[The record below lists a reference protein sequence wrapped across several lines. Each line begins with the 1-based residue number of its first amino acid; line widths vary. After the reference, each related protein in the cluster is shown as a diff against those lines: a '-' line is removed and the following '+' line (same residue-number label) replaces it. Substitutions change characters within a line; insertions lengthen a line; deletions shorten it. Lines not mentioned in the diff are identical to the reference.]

1 MNENAPNLPDLSAHK
16 DLNSADL
23 AQIEDLIEILI
34 DEETF
39 IPNSDS
45 DSESPDQANFNL
57 SRSAQPVIED
67 LQQFNLIPSDLV
79 NQEKIEIEKKE
90 ESEEETT
97 PADISTIENV
107 KKIQTQNATPEDL
120 ADTVNSLIPLIVG
133 LLEFKLDNS
142 RSGIIET
149 IRPVLDRLIEER
161 TLEDSPKMAAAI
173 ARILP
178 AAIEDEIRLNPLSI
192 ARAIAPEIA
201 LAIRE
206 QILLDKDA
214 IPQTLGPEMGKA
226 IKAQI
231 ESSKDAMVDA
241 LYPVIGT
248 TIAKYMVEVV
258 QDINSKIEKTL
269 TPEGIKRKFRA
280 KVQRVSEAEL
290 IFQESVGYRVR
301 AIFLIAKD
309 SGLIIQEIQ
318 IPGEKQLDSEMLA
331 GMLTAIRSFANDCIT
346 LGSELDL
353 IDYGD
358 WQILIEVAGYCY
370 LAVIVA
376 GEPPR
381 EFITKTRQVL
391 GEIVIEHDQVIQN
404 FNGNLADVPIAI
416 KTKLERLTEA
426 NIDLDRAPKSSSPI
440 LLWLL
445 ILVLGLIFVPWAIVS
460 YRARIAHS
468 IEQSTAIQLD
478 AAPELSVYRLEP
490 TVKQG
495 KLIVRGRV
503 PDDYLRDR
511 AETILQEIANQNKLK
526 VDNQIVAVQVP
537 VYRSLI
543 VGEIQRLTNLF
554 NQQPK
559 VSIKALYQ
567 PKTVTINGFVLDQST
582 RQTIGQAFKQIPG
595 VEQIVFNIDQQLP
608 IVKQR
613 IYFNSG
619 SSKLDF
625 ADNFAKINAVK
636 ELLQQ
641 YPQLHLQ
648 LISSNDAIGSSVIN
662 QNLSQKRCQ
671 SVKTSLVAQ
680 GIQSSRL
687 VHNCHSSLRA
697 NHNKRNQAEWFR
709 RYVSFKFLILPNFK

>member
-1 MNENAPNLPDLSAHK
+1 MNEDSPNQPDLANHK
-16 DLNSADL
+16 DRDSVDL
-23 AQIEDLIEILI
+23 EQIESLIEILI
-34 DEETF
+34 DEKTSP
-39 IPNSDS
+39 PNF
-45 DSESPDQANFNL
+45 DSESLSEPDFNL
-57 SRSAQPVIED
+57 SRSAQLAIED
-67 LQQFNLIPSDLV
+67 PPQDFNLIKSDSV
-79 NQEKIEIEKKE
+79 TQEDIAIEKQKSEAAIKSPDMTTIEEVEKIATEK
-90 ESEEETT
+90 
-97 PADISTIENV
+97 
-107 KKIQTQNATPEDL
+107 ATPEDL
-120 ADTVNSLIPLIVG
+120 ADVVNSLIPLIVG

-142 RSGIIET
+142 RSGIIQT

-161 TLEDSPKMAAAI
+161 TQEDSPKMAAAI

-178 AAIEDEIRLNPLSI
+178 AAIEDEIRLNPLAI

-214 IPQTLGPEMGKA
+214 IPETLGPEMGKA

-280 KVQRVSEAEL
+280 KLQRVSEAEL

-309 SGLIIQEIQ
+309 SGLVIQKIQ
-318 IPGEKQLDSEMLA
+318 IPGEKQLDAEMLA

-346 LGSELDL
+346 SGSELDL

-381 EFITKTRQVL
+381 EFSTKTRRIL
-391 GEIVIEHDQVIQN
+391 GEIIIEHDKTIQN
-404 FNGNLADVPIAI
+404 FNGNLADVPVAI
-416 KTKLERLTEA
+416 KTKLEQLTET
-426 NIDLDRAPKSSSPI
+426 NSDRPQKSSSPI

-445 ILVLGLIFVPWAIVS
+445 IFVLGLIFIPWGINS
-460 YRARIAHS
+460 YRARIARRL
-468 IEQSTAIQLD
+468 EQFTAVQLD

-511 AETILQEIANQNKLK
+511 AQTILQEIANQNKLEL
-526 VDNQIVAVQVP
+526 DNQIVAVQVP
-537 VYRSLI
+537 VYPSLI
-543 VGEIQRLTNLF
+543 AGEIQRLTNLF

-559 VSIKALYQ
+559 VAIKALYQ
-567 PKTVTINGFVLDQST
+567 PKTLTINGFVLDEST

-595 VEQIVFNIDQQLP
+595 IEQVVFDIDRQLP

-619 SSKLDF
+619 SSKLDV
-625 ADNFAKINAVK
+625 ADNFAKINAVT

-648 LISSNDAIGSSVIN
+648 LIASNDAIGSSVIN
-662 QNLSQKRCQ
+662 QKLRQKRCQ
-671 SVKTSLVAQ
+671 SVKTALVAR

-687 VHNCHSSLRA
+687 VNNCNSLLQA
-697 NHNKRNQAEWFR
+697 NYNQRNQAEWFR
-709 RYVSFKFLILPNFK
+709 RYVSFEPLIPPNSQ

>member
-1 MNENAPNLPDLSAHK
+1 MNEDSPNLPDLANHK

-23 AQIEDLIEILI
+23 EQIESLIKILI
-34 DEETF
+34 DEKTSP
-39 IPNSDS
+39 PNF
-45 DSESPDQANFNL
+45 DSESLSEPDFNL
-57 SRSAQPVIED
+57 SISAQLAIED
-67 LQQFNLIPSDLV
+67 PPQDFNLIKSDSV
-79 NQEKIEIEKKE
+79 TQEDIAIEKEQKSEAGIKPPDMTTIEEVEKIATEK
-90 ESEEETT
+90 
-97 PADISTIENV
+97 
-107 KKIQTQNATPEDL
+107 ATPEDL
-120 ADTVNSLIPLIVG
+120 ADAVNSLIPLIVG

-142 RSGIIET
+142 RSGIIQT

-214 IPQTLGPEMGKA
+214 IPETLGPEMGKA

-309 SGLIIQEIQ
+309 SGLIIQEIK
-318 IPGEKQLDSEMLA
+318 IPGEKQLDAEMLA

-346 LGSELDL
+346 SGSELDL

-381 EFITKTRQVL
+381 EFITKTRRIL
-391 GEIVIEHDQVIQN
+391 GEIIIEHDRAIQN

-416 KTKLERLTEA
+416 KTKLEQLTEA
-426 NIDLDRAPKSSSPI
+426 NRDQPQKSSSPI

-445 ILVLGLIFVPWAIVS
+445 IFVLGLIFIPWGINS
-460 YRARIAHS
+460 YRARIAHRL
-468 IEQSTAIQLD
+468 EQFTAVQLD

-511 AETILQEIANQNKLK
+511 AQTILQEIANQNKLE

-537 VYRSLI
+537 VYPSLI
-543 VGEIQRLTNLF
+543 AGEIQRLTNLF

-567 PKTVTINGFVLDQST
+567 PKTLTINGFVLDKST
-582 RQTIGQAFKQIPG
+582 RQTIGQAFRQIPG
-595 VEQIVFNIDQQLP
+595 VEQVVFNIDQQLP

-619 SSKLDF
+619 SSKLDL

-648 LISSNDAIGSSVIN
+648 LIASNDAIGSSVIN
-662 QNLSQKRCQ
+662 QNLRQKRCQ
-671 SVKTSLVAQ
+671 SVKTALVAR

-687 VHNCHSSLRA
+687 VNNCNSLLRA
-697 NHNKRNQAEWFR
+697 NQNKRHQAEWFR
-709 RYVSFKFLILPNFK
+709 RYVSFEPLIPPNLQ